1 MTNLALVKLH
11 IAVLIAG
18 LTGVLGRII
27 EADAFVLSLY
37 RTGMALICIFVLLK
51 FLKAIA
57 LPQGRMMVRY
67 MLVGALLVVHWIF
80 FYGSIKLSNISIGV
94 VCLSTGGFFTAI
106 LEPLLL
112 KSKFSFKEI
121 FFALLSILGIAL
133 IFNFDAQYRLG
144 ITVGIIASFLAAL
157 YTVTSK
163 QISSTFE
170 TKNIFMYQMAGAF
183 IMMSALTPV
192 YAYFNDASNLIVSL
206 DDFYALLFLVIV
218 CTLGLYLLQL
228 DVARH
233 ISAFTINLSFNLE
246 PLYSIIIAIVF
257 FNESKDLNFSF
268 AIGLILII
276 TSVVL
281 QSIRTV
287 RMQRALNAKR
297 QKEAAVDKA

>member
-1 MTNLALVKLH
+1 
-11 IAVLIAG
+11 
-18 LTGVLGRII
+18 
-27 EADAFVLSLY
+27 
-37 RTGMALICIFVLLK
+37 
-51 FLKAIA
+51 
-57 LPQGRMMVRY
+57 
-67 MLVGALLVVHWIF
+67 
-80 FYGSIKLSNISIGV
+80 
-94 VCLSTGGFFTAI
+94 
-106 LEPLLL
+106 
-112 KSKFSFKEI
+112 
-121 FFALLSILGIAL
+121 
-133 IFNFDAQYRLG
+133 
-144 ITVGIIASFLAAL
+144 
-157 YTVTSK
+157 
-163 QISSTFE
+163 
-170 TKNIFMYQMAGAF
+170 
-183 IMMSALTPV
+183 MMSALTPV